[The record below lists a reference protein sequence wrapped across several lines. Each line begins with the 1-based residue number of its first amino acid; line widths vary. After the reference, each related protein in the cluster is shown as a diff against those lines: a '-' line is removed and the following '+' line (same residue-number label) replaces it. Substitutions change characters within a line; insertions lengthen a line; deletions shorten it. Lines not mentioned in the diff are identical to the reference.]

1 MITEIKYSLDWHIS
15 RSDKKRNETVNLKIC
30 QYKLSQLKDKKV
42 KRDTDMENEM
52 RKRENIYNTV
62 ASKY

>member
-1 MITEIKYSLDWHIS
+1 MDWHIS